1 MNAWTITEHCRRLIL
16 LAIVL
21 AGCGAEQPS
30 LPRLSGDAIILAF
43 GDSLTYGTGA
53 ARGESYPAVLAEL
66 TGRRVVNAGKPGE
79 VSADGLKRLPGILDQ
94 HRPALLILCHGG
106 NDLLRRKSSAQTADN
121 LRAMIDE
128 AKTRGVAVLL
138 LAVPEPGLLL
148 SAADLYEK
156 VAQATGV
163 PLLEDL
169 VPEILA
175 EPQLKSDPI
184 HPNARGYRK
193 MAEGIVST
201 LREQGAL

>member
-1 MNAWTITEHCRRLIL
+1 MNTWTSTERCRWQIL

-21 AGCGAEQPS
+21 AGCGTEQPS
-30 LPRLSGDAIILAF
+30 LPRLGVDAVILAF

-66 TGRRVVNAGKPGE
+66 TGRQVVNAGKPGE
-79 VSADGLKRLPGILDQ
+79 ISADGLERLPGMLDQ

-106 NDLLRRKSSAQTADN
+106 NDLLRRKSAAETADN
-121 LRAMIDE
+121 LRAMVDK
-128 AKTRGVAVLL
+128 AKARGVAVLI
-138 LAVPEPGLLL
+138 LAVPQPGLLL
-148 SAADLYEK
+148 SAADFYEE
-156 VAQATGV
+156 VAESTGV

-175 EPQLKSDPI
+175 EPELKSDPI

-193 MAEGIVST
+193 MAEAIASS
-201 LREQGAL
+201 LQEHGAL